1 MKKYI
6 YISALMLSFSLTS
19 CNDMLNSKEDIYL
32 TDKMLD
38 TQYKQ
43 LFNFGYKAYSNINNG
58 FSAIDGNLFSTVSDE
73 AQYVTTSN
81 DAQRFN
87 EGSWNKFY
95 NPNDFYKKGY
105 QGIHDANF
113 FLEYSNDYAN
123 RLAVNRDTIT
133 TENKRL
139 YKEDILDIQRLRAE
153 VRVLRCYYY
162 FELMK
167 RYGGVPL
174 ITKSATTVEEA
185 NLPRV
190 SVEKLVSFIE
200 SEINAS
206 LLDLVTTWAAAA
218 MPTKDGRVN
227 RGVALAIKART
238 LLYAASPLNNP
249 TNEKGKWESAAKAYN
264 DIIILGTYDLA
275 ANYQNLF
282 IGNITSAVGKEVIW
296 AVRMGPNNDFERKNY
311 PIATPGGNTGICPSQ
326 NLVAAYERKTDNVN
340 PYQGLDPRFAMSIVS
355 NNDTWTGRIMEMW
368 EGGTDDPSNRN
379 SSRTGYYLK
388 KFLNDNL
395 NLVNDAKMNRNWTIF
410 RYADVLLS
418 YAEAMNES
426 FGPDNNNGNSLTAR
440 EALNKVRNRTGV
452 EMPAIIAQIAPDYQS
467 LKDKI
472 KHERRIELAFE
483 DYRYWDLCRW
493 KDSETVLNQPL
504 MGMKTNK
511 NVDGSFT
518 YIEFQVAGRKF
529 IAPKMYLFPIPQSEI
544 VKTNGVVTQNPEW

>member
-1 MKKYI
+1 
-6 YISALMLSFSLTS
+6 
-19 CNDMLNSKEDIYL
+19 
-32 TDKMLD
+32 
-38 TQYKQ
+38 
-43 LFNFGYKAYSNINNG
+43 
-58 FSAIDGNLFSTVSDE
+58 
-73 AQYVTTSN
+73 
-81 DAQRFN
+81 
-87 EGSWNKFY
+87 
-95 NPNDFYKKGY
+95 
-105 QGIHDANF
+105 
-113 FLEYSNDYAN
+113 
-123 RLAVNRDTIT
+123 
-133 TENKRL
+133 
-139 YKEDILDIQRLRAE
+139 
-153 VRVLRCYYY
+153 
-162 FELMK
+162 
-167 RYGGVPL
+167 
-174 ITKSATTVEEA
+174 
-185 NLPRV
+185 
-190 SVEKLVSFIE
+190 
-200 SEINAS
+200 
-206 LLDLVTTWAAAA
+206 
-218 MPTKDGRVN
+218 
-227 RGVALAIKART
+227 
-238 LLYAASPLNNP
+238 
-249 TNEKGKWESAAKAYN
+249 
-264 DIIILGTYDLA
+264 
-275 ANYQNLF
+275 
-282 IGNITSAVGKEVIW
+282 
-296 AVRMGPNNDFERKNY
+296 
-311 PIATPGGNTGICPSQ
+311 
-326 NLVAAYERKTDNVN
+326 
-340 PYQGLDPRFAMSIVS
+340 
-355 NNDTWTGRIMEMW
+355 MW